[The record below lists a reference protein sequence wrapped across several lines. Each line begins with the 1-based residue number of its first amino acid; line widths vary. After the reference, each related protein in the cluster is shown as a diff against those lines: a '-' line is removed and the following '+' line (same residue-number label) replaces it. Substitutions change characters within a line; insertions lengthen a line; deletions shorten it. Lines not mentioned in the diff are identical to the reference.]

1 MRDAGYERKAMCDAL
16 AIDKTVVSRMLQIV
30 DRLGPDLITAI
41 GAAPAVGRD
50 RWGALA
56 GKLETGDVDAET
68 MRDMIAVQ
76 SHADSD
82 SNDRF
87 EIALRTG
94 DPDAPARTLSK
105 HTDADVPDKPRAS
118 RRTIMAPVSGVA
130 IARVLLGSDKVVLTL
145 PRDSGGG
152 FEDWLV
158 DHLSDI
164 HRTWVNSRS
173 DETPEK

>member
-1 MRDAGYERKAMCDAL
+1 
-16 AIDKTVVSRMLQIV
+16 
-30 DRLGPDLITAI
+30 
-41 GAAPAVGRD
+41 
-50 RWGALA
+50 
-56 GKLETGDVDAET
+56 
-68 MRDMIAVQ
+68 MIAVQ